1 MKELKRCGK
10 QRGYKTFVEQ
20 SQSYLQDNEH
30 FLASNSSP
38 NLAFW
43 GMTSAL
49 HPTIDLR
56 YLRTLG
62 KAGKV
67 S

>member
-30 FLASNSSP
+30 FLASNSTP
-38 NLAFW
+38 NLVKRYFLAFW

-56 YLRTLG
+56 YLR
-62 KAGKV
+62 
-67 S
+67 